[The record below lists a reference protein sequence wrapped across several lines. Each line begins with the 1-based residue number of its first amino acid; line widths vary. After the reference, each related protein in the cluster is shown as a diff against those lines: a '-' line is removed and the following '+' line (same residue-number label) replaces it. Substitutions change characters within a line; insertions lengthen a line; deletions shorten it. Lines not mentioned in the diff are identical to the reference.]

1 MVLKLTERTKGFVMT
16 AKRFWS
22 CVLLVAALALASC
35 GDGNEDDNG
44 PDSGLANPASVF
56 CEEQGGNVEIVTDPA
71 GNQGGIC
78 RLPDGTEIE
87 EWEYYR
93 QFSGE
98 GGGSG
103 LANPAAVFCEEH
115 GGIVSGV
122 EPMCVLPNGTLED
135 AWEYFREQSGAE
147 D

>member
-1 MVLKLTERTKGFVMT
+1 MVMEQTERTKGFVVT
-16 AKRFWS
+16 AKRFWWWA
-22 CVLLVAALALASC
+22 LLVAALALASC
-35 GDGNEDDNG
+35 GDGNEDGDG
-44 PDSGLANPASVF
+44 PDSGLANPASAF
-56 CEEQGGNVEIVTDPA
+56 CEEQGGTVEIVTDAA

-103 LANPAAVFCEEH
+103 LANPAAVFCEEQ
-115 GGIVSGV
+115 GGIVSGD
-122 EPMCVLPNGTLED
+122 EPMCELPNGTVVD
-135 AWEYFREQSGAE
+135 AWEYFREQGGAE